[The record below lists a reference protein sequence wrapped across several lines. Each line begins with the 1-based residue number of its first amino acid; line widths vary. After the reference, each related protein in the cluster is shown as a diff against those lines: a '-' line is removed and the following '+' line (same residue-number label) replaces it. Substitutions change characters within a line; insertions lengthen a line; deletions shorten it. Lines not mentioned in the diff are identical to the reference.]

1 MAAALRFAA
10 RKVSR
15 GALQQATAFVS
26 PSPAVKEEQ
35 RRLLPEHQTIASQ
48 PHAKPVADVDLS
60 RVPESIR
67 PQFESWY
74 RRHYAHTRFVNAE
87 SSAPNSCKE
96 PASLGAQ
103 IEEKK
108 HELFHLLF
116 ELKYGR
122 KSIAGGE
129 KLSIQD
135 ERIRH
140 TVSLRQWLISMD

>member
-35 RRLLPEHQTIASQ
+35 RRLLPEHQTIA
-48 PHAKPVADVDLS
+48 
-60 RVPESIR
+60 
-67 PQFESWY
+67 
-74 RRHYAHTRFVNAE
+74 
-87 SSAPNSCKE
+87 SCKE

-140 TVSLRQWLISMD
+140 TVSLRQWLISM

>member
-1 MAAALRFAA
+1 M
-10 RKVSR
+10 
-15 GALQQATAFVS
+15 TN
-26 PSPAVKEEQ
+26 
-35 RRLLPEHQTIASQ
+35 Q

-96 PASLGAQ
+96 PASLRAQ

-135 ERIRH
+135 ERILGELTPYRELKAMADKYGLKQALKYIGITYVLGFAVLGMAVNH
-140 TVSLRQWLISMD
+140 M

>member
-35 RRLLPEHQTIASQ
+35 RRLLPEHQTIAS
-48 PHAKPVADVDLS
+48 
-60 RVPESIR
+60 
-67 PQFESWY
+67 
-74 RRHYAHTRFVNAE
+74 
-87 SSAPNSCKE
+87 CKE
-96 PASLGAQ
+96 PASLRAQ

-135 ERIRH
+135 ERILGELTPYRELKAMADKYGLKQALKYIGITYVLGFAVLGMAVNH
-140 TVSLRQWLISMD
+140 M

>member
-35 RRLLPEHQTIASQ
+35 RRLLPEHQTIASRLLLTA
-48 PHAKPVADVDLS
+48 AK
-60 RVPESIR
+60 
-67 PQFESWY
+67 
-74 RRHYAHTRFVNAE
+74 
-87 SSAPNSCKE
+87 
-96 PASLGAQ
+96 SLR

-135 ERIRH
+135 ERILGELTPYRELKAMADKYGLKQALKYIGITYVLGFAVLGMAVNH
-140 TVSLRQWLISMD
+140 M